1 VRGRRLS
8 TRYRQ
13 DRHELHRFAREV
25 HEVRMIFEEL
35 RGGFVLKRAL
45 IQQHPSHAAP

>member
-1 VRGRRLS
+1 
-8 TRYRQ
+8 
-13 DRHELHRFAREV
+13 
-25 HEVRMIFEEL
+25 MIFEEL